1 MSAAEGQAIAEL
13 TVRTLKTM
21 RNDESFA
28 LFFDLVNRFCELTG
42 TDPPVL
48 PRKRRAPQR
57 LEVGSAEGSHSA
69 TVEDHYRRQYYEVID
84 IAISSIT
91 GRFDQ
96 PGYRMYRNLECLL
109 ASAAN
114 GQECDQFFESV
125 TGLYK
130 DDFDRS
136 LLSAQLQNL
145 RTCFIDSGKSVSLG
159 ECVAFLRDLSLPQK
173 SFFSEVC
180 LLARL
185 IIVMPASNA
194 VSERSFS
201 AMRRL
206 KTYLRC
212 TMRQS
217 RLNHLLLLNL
227 NQEKV
232 DQLDIDAIGD
242 EFIRGS
248 EHRLRQFG
256 KFT

>member
-1 MSAAEGQAIAEL
+1 MIDPFCQLSY
-13 TVRTLKTM
+13 RT
-21 RNDESFA
+21 FA
-28 LFFDLVNRFCELTG
+28 RFT
-42 TDPPVL
+42 
-48 PRKRRAPQR
+48 
-57 LEVGSAEGSHSA
+57 
-69 TVEDHYRRQYYEVID
+69 
-84 IAISSIT
+84 
-91 GRFDQ
+91 
-96 PGYRMYRNLECLL
+96 
-109 ASAAN
+109 
-114 GQECDQFFESV
+114 
-125 TGLYK
+125 
-130 DDFDRS
+130 
-136 LLSAQLQNL
+136 
-145 RTCFIDSGKSVSLG
+145 DSGKSVSLG

-185 IIVMPASNA
+185 IIVMPASKA

-201 AMRRL
+201 AMSRL
-206 KTYLRC
+206 KTYLRS